1 MEEIVCLN
9 GSLLPRSQA
18 RLPAVDYG
26 FLYGYGIFETVRA
39 YSGHIFRL
47 GQHLD
52 RLSRSAR
59 IVGIDLDAIGFDLE
73 GALYGTLEANGLA
86 DGRLRL
92 TISGG
97 EGDASPELSGSER
110 PTVLVTAGS
119 YIRPPVQKSLTAVVS
134 SIRRNSGSPLSHV
147 KSLNYL
153 DNLLARREAKAAG
166 VGEAILMNE
175 EGFVAEASTSNLFLV
190 SGDALLTPDES
201 SGILPG
207 ITRQVV
213 MELAAGVELGVRESK
228 VTLDELLQAD
238 EAFLTNSVIEVVP
251 LVQVNDQAIGSGVAG
266 GTTQRLMRAYAQA
279 VQNEIREHKIP

>member
-1 MEEIVCLN
+1 MEEIICLN

-18 RLPAVDYG
+18 RLPTVDYG
-26 FLYGYGIFETVRA
+26 FLYGYGVFETVRA
-39 YSGHIFRL
+39 YSGYIFRL

-73 GALYGTLEANGLA
+73 GAIYGTLEANGLA
-86 DGRLRL
+86 DARLRL

-97 EGDASPELSGSER
+97 EGDASPDLSGSER

-119 YIRPPVQKSLTAVVS
+119 CITPPAQKGLTAAVS
-134 SIRRNSGSPLSHV
+134 SIRRNSGSPLCHV

-153 DNLLARREAKAAG
+153 DNLLARREARVEG
-166 VGEAILMNE
+166 VGEAILLNE

-190 SGDALLTPDES
+190 SGDALITPDES

-213 MELAAGVELGVRESK
+213 MELAPGVELDVRESK
-228 VTLDELLQAD
+228 VTLNELFQAN
-238 EAFLTNSVIEVVP
+238 EAFLTNSVIEIVP
-251 LVQVNDQAIGSGVAG
+251 LVRVNDQAIGSGVVG
-266 GTTQRLMRAYAQA
+266 ETTQRLMRAYTQT
-279 VQNEIREHKIP
+279 VQDEIREHKIL